1 MTSESPVH
9 MLFTARQLEMLICG
23 EKEFDFNDLENSTEY
38 DGGYSMETNVVGEL
52 TRSLSSFLIGTWS
65 QYLHFRWFWEAVHG
79 MDLEDKR
86 RLLQFTTGSDM
97 IPVGGLAKLKLTIA
111 KNGSDSERLG
121 ISLRRND
128 LMHFIVTPSS
138 SF

>member
-1 MTSESPVH
+1 

-52 TRSLSSFLIGTWS
+52 TRSSSSFLIGTWS

-121 ISLRRND
+121 IT
-128 LMHFIVTPSS
+128 V
-138 SF
+138 